1 MYIHVRLFLRQRFH
15 GTDFTESG
23 CRCGQEY
30 LRSIY
35 DRSYKAVEFYVGGPR
50 VTHSNGLKKYS
61 VSQDVGKTY
70 KFKITVGDCNQ
81 SKERKPVTGFTV
93 ASGRGVK
100 NRSNGGVEKR
110 KKKHKED
117 NGGNRKREAEE
128 RRIGPTTNVK
138 LCPAGRSGRA
148 QTSQGPMLNNA
159 KWSTGSLDRF
169 TIQRKGVAK

>member
-70 KFKITVGDCNQ
+70 NFKITVGDCNQ

-110 KKKHKED
+110 KKKNTK
-117 NGGNRKREAEE
+117 K
-128 RRIGPTTNVK
+128 TTE
-138 LCPAGRSGRA
+138 GIE
-148 QTSQGPMLNNA
+148 NA
-159 KWSTGSLDRF
+159 KQKRDGSVQQQMSNYVPRAV
-169 TIQRKGVAK
+169 QGEPKRVRGQC